1 MGLNRPGFSVER
13 IIQQS
18 AMAYNLLALF
28 RFIAIASCLAVRA
41 ICTFARWICKDGL
54 RRLLRGERD
63 ARAPKGRP
71 GGAQGQRAF

>member
-1 MGLNRPGFSVER
+1 
-13 IIQQS
+13 
-18 AMAYNLLALF
+18 MAYNLLALF

-41 ICTFARWICKDGL
+41 ICALAWLICKDGL

-71 GGAQGQRAF
+71 RGAQGRAQGHRAF